1 MSTKVSVMSKAHNP
15 DQIDLFEAILNDM
28 TTLRTAL
35 AASDMV
41 AFVANVTAM
50 QADIAALRGCLL
62 RVQADESALRT
73 TVAAVQTDV
82 AAIYT
87 GYAALVA
94 KLNLDVGVTDADYAN
109 PAAKTSAA
117 PAALTSSAPAA
128 VTSAVPAAISVTDPD
143 ALTLIM

>member
-1 MSTKVSVMSKAHNP
+1 MSTKISARSKAHNP
-15 DQIDLFEAILNDM
+15 DLLDVFEAIINDM

-50 QADIAALRGCLL
+50 QVDIAALRGTLL
-62 RVQADESALRT
+62 RVQADEKDIHT
-73 TVAAVQTDV
+73 TLAAVQTDV

-87 GYAALVA
+87 GYAALIA
-94 KLNLDVGVTDADYAN
+94 KLNLDTGVTDENYAN

-117 PAALTSSAPAA
+117 PVALTSSAPNA
-128 VTSAVPAAISVTDPD
+128 VTSAAPAAISVTDPD